1 MKRVFIAAVVVAVSG
16 LAYAQPM
23 QKTFRADGRFSIV
36 PGGTLILENA
46 FGNIEITGTDGSEIE
61 ATTSTTV
68 SATTAASIE
77 EGHRRTVTLV
87 GGDLRTRMLRT
98 SASPDHK
105 DWEAS
110 VDWTVKVPRMT
121 QVNVLSQAS
130 SRIGVMNISG
140 NVHVKNFVGN
150 IVVYNVS
157 GETLVESVNGSI
169 AYSTP
174 QLGSNAV
181 LTTVNGHITASL
193 PADADIQWVAE
204 TAKGEIRTN
213 LPARGE
219 FSGNVYRGT
228 INGPGGSTITTA
240 TLMGN
245 IYLLGMGS
253 GMKGTVALKRPQ
265 PPNTNATPS
274 STGLTQD
281 EPFKGFFRFYTSLG
295 DISLSLIEGD
305 ADIFTGAGQV
315 RLDKVT
321 GMVKVYSKGGP
332 LQFGEIVGE
341 LAANTQAGDITVERA
356 RRGGTLKTMGGTIR
370 VLYMNGPMN
379 LFSGGG
385 DILVRR
391 TTAPV
396 KAETSSGD
404 ISIAVDKGSATE
416 TIEAKTDKGN
426 VIVHVGVN
434 FAAEVDATIVTS
446 HPDSDTFVSDLPG
459 LSITRELIGNG
470 RTRVRATGKL
480 HGGGERIQIEAADG
494 DIRITTAPLPP
505 ASNLK

>member
-1 MKRVFIAAVVVAVSG
+1 MRKQVFFAAVVVAVSG

-23 QKTFRADGRFSIV
+23 TKTFRADGRFSIV

-46 FGNIEITGTDGSEIE
+46 IGNIEITGTDGSEIE
-61 ATTSTTV
+61 ASTLTTV
-68 SATTAASIE
+68 SAASAAAIE
-77 EGHRRTVTLV
+77 EGHRRTVTLI

-98 SASPDHK
+98 SASQDHK
-105 DWEAS
+105 DWDAS

-130 SRIGVMNISG
+130 RRIGVMNISG
-140 NVHVKNFVGN
+140 NLHIKNFVGN
-150 IVVYNVS
+150 VVVYNVS

-181 LTTVNGHITASL
+181 LTSVNGHITASL
-193 PADADIQWVAE
+193 PPNADIQWVAE

-213 LPARGE
+213 LPARGG

-245 IYLLGMGS
+245 IYLLGLGS
-253 GMKGTVALKRPQ
+253 GMSGAEPLKRPQ
-265 PPNTNATPS
+265 PANSRPNSA
-274 STGLTQD
+274 GITQD

-295 DISLSLIEGD
+295 DVGLPLIDGD

-321 GMVKVYSKGGP
+321 GTCKVYSKGGP

-341 LAANTQAGDITVERA
+341 LVANTQAGDITVERA

-370 VLYMNGPMN
+370 VLYMNGPMD

-434 FAAEVDATIVTS
+434 FAADIDATIVTS
-446 HPDSDTFVSDLPG
+446 HPESDTFVSDLPG
-459 LSITRELIGNG
+459 LSITRELIGSG
-470 RTRVRATGKL
+470 KTRVRAIGKL
-480 HGGGERIQIEAADG
+480 HGGGERIQLEAADG

-505 ASNLK
+505 TSRRK